1 MKKIFN
7 LLKWVITTIALLVFV
22 AGIIL
27 SLLGVFEF
35 MVTFSHLAS
44 VDREHVVGI
53 LATGLLKGIDLFLMA
68 VVFFVFSI
76 GILILFTG
84 PDEVL
89 PVALPEWLRIKKFVE
104 LKVILWE
111 AILTSLVIS
120 YLAGLAEQRMGG
132 RQVNLFHLIIPGVI
146 LLISL
151 SLFLLKKE
159 KSSHRD

>member
-1 MKKIFN
+1 MKKIYN
-7 LLKWVITTIALLVFV
+7 LLKLVITIIALLVFA
-22 AGIIL
+22 AGVIL

-35 MVTFSHLAS
+35 FLTFSHIAS
-44 VDREHVVGI
+44 IDRDHLVGI
-53 LATGLLKGIDLFLMA
+53 VATGLLKGIDLFLMA

-76 GILILFTG
+76 GILILFTD
-84 PDEVL
+84 PDETL

-120 YLAGLAEQRMGG
+120 YLAGLAEQRMAGKE
-132 RQVNLFHLIIPGVI
+132 VNLIHLIIPGVI

-159 KSSHRD
+159 KK

>member
-1 MKKIFN
+1 MKNIFN
-7 LLKWVITTIALLVFV
+7 LLKSVITVIALLVFT
-22 AGIIL
+22 AGVIL

-35 MVTFSHLAS
+35 LLTFSHIVSIERDHL
-44 VDREHVVGI
+44 VGI
-53 LATGLLKGIDLFLMA
+53 LATGLLKAIDLFLMA

-84 PDEVL
+84 PDELL

-120 YLAGLAEQRMGG
+120 YLASLAEQRMAGK
-132 RQVNLFHLIIPGVI
+132 QVNVFHLVIPGVI
-146 LLISL
+146 LIISL

-159 KSSHRD
+159 KH